1 MRKIRTIEEIERSQ
15 YISMPEIMRVFGM
28 GRTTARRLFT
38 AAETIDIADLG
49 DDRVI
54 THRVRI
60 KSVYKVMGIKKA
72 VIA

>member
-1 MRKIRTIEEIERSQ
+1 MKKIRTIEEIERSQ
-15 YISMPEIMRVFGM
+15 YISVPEIMRVFGM
-28 GRTTARRLFT
+28 GRSTARRLFK
-38 AAETIDIADLG
+38 AAEEIDITDLG